1 MPKTPPAEHTQPTPT
16 DPDPIVRISARE
28 AWSQPT
34 TSPAL
39 RAPPPNAA
47 IEGAARTD
55 PEAPP
60 ATSRQLAQ
68 ARRVYG
74 KERKQLVSLR
84 LDADVLAAYR
94 AAGPGWQS
102 RMNAVLAAGVP
113 NQTLDAEAVA
123 REFEVLARRAA
134 ALARALGGGEDR

>member
-1 MPKTPPAEHTQPTPT
+1 MPKTPLSPDLAQPDPT
-16 DPDPIVRISARE
+16 DRDPLVRMSARE
-28 AWSQPT
+28 AWAQPV

-39 RAPPPNAA
+39 RTPPPNAD
-47 IEGAARTD
+47 IERAARTD

-74 KERKQLVSLR
+74 KARKQLVSLR

-113 NQTLDAEAVA
+113 NQPLDAEAVA
-123 REFEVLARRAA
+123 RELEVLAQRAA
-134 ALARALGGGEDR
+134 ALARALGRGED